1 MKFDITILT
10 DHRYVN
16 PQEEELS
23 EYVSNVLLED
33 QLLLDALTKKGFKVA
48 RTNWDNPTFDWS
60 STRYALFRTTWDY
73 FDRFDEFE
81 PWLKKVEQETT
92 LLNSSKLLYWNI
104 DKHYLQDL
112 QDQGVNIPA
121 TVFLEKSSTE
131 TLVDAVIK
139 TGWKEVVLKPVISG
153 AGRHTYRFRAEDAQD
168 HESIF
173 QDLIKKEAMMIQAY
187 QNQITSKGEVAL
199 VFFGDQ
205 FSHAILK
212 KAKPGDFRVQDDFGG
227 TVHDYE
233 PSNAMIEFAKN
244 AISKC
249 PEAPLYARVDLIWDN
264 NDAFAVSELELI
276 EPELWFRKSINSTA
290 IFTQTIF
297 DRISK

>member
-16 PQEEELS
+16 PPLEERS

-33 QLLLDALTKKGFKVA
+33 QLLFDALTKKGLKVT
-48 RTNWDNPTFDWS
+48 RTNWDNPDFDWTT
-60 STRYALFRTTWDY
+60 TRYALFRTTWDY

-81 PWLKKVEQETT
+81 PWLEKVELQTT
-92 LLNSSKLLYWNI
+92 LLNSSDLLYWNI

-112 QDQGVNIPA
+112 QDHGVRIPA
-121 TVFLEKSSTE
+121 TVFLEQSSTE
-131 TLVDAVIK
+131 TLDDAVIK

-153 AGRHTYRFRAEDAQD
+153 AGRHTYRFIATDAHKYEDVFQELLQN
-168 HESIF
+168 ES
-173 QDLIKKEAMMIQAY
+173 MMIQEY
-187 QNQITSKGEVAL
+187 QAQITTKGEVAL
-199 VFFGDQ
+199 VFFEDQ

-227 TVHDYE
+227 TVHNYQ
-233 PSNAMIEFAKN
+233 PSEEMINFAKF

-249 PEAPLYARVDLIWDN
+249 PELPMYARVDLIWDN
-264 NDAFAVSELELI
+264 DDQFAVSELEMI
-276 EPELWFRKSINSTA
+276 EPELWFRKAENAVELFSDV
-290 IFTQTIF
+290 IF
-297 DRISK
+297 DRLSK